1 MKTMSKSLRKSALRA
16 VAGIV
21 VALVVVGAL
30 VGIKARQFQ
39 ALAASG
45 AQQTMPAE
53 RVNVIEVRSEEWR
66 PRLSA
71 VGSVSAVQ
79 GALISAQQAGVVR
92 EINFEAGSDVK
103 AGAVLVRLDSD
114 VEEAQLRSA
123 EAAAALA
130 NTSLTRSRDLIRSR
144 SISQAD
150 LDVAEA
156 NKKQADAQIANIRA
170 AIDKKLVR
178 APFAGRLGIRR
189 ISVGQYLNQG
199 DPVVSLQSLDP
210 VYVDFSIPQQR
221 LGELR
226 EGLQVDVV
234 ADAYPGS
241 PFQGLVT
248 AVDPNV
254 DPATRNV
261 RVQATLPNADA
272 RLRPGMFVA
281 LDVVLARSEDVLVI
295 PETAVMHA
303 PYGDSVFVVEES
315 DQPGADGQKG
325 LVVRQQV
332 VRLGARQGDFVVAT
346 EGAKAGDKVVSTG
359 VFKLRPGMPVVID
372 NSLAPEFSYTP
383 RPDNT

>member
-1 MKTMSKSLRKSALRA
+1 MTTVSKRPKRSVLAA
-16 VAGIV
+16 IAGIV
-21 VALVVVGAL
+21 LAALIVSSL
-30 VGIKARQFQ
+30 VGVKALQFR
-39 ALAASG
+39 ALGVAS
-45 AQQTMPAE
+45 AQQVVPPE
-53 RVNVIEVRSEEWR
+53 RVNVTEVRSEEWR

-71 VGSVSAVQ
+71 VGSVNAVQ

-92 EINFEAGSDVK
+92 EINFDAGSDVK

-123 EAAAALA
+123 EAGAALA
-130 NTSLTRSRDLIRSR
+130 RTSLTRSRDLIKSR

-150 LDVAEA
+150 LDTAEA
-156 NKKQADAQIANIRA
+156 NMKQADAQIANIRA
-170 AIDKKLVR
+170 AIDKKVVR

-210 VYVDFSIPQQR
+210 VYVDFSMPQQR
-221 LGELR
+221 LGEMH
-226 EGLQVDVV
+226 EGLQIDVTS
-234 ADAYPGS
+234 DAYPGQ
-241 PFQGLVT
+241 PFEGLIT

-272 RLRPGMFVA
+272 RLRPGMFVS

-303 PYGDSVFVVEES
+303 PYGDSVFVVEQS
-315 DQPGADGQKG
+315 DQPGPDGQKG